1 MSISLSKPDNGP
13 IFLTP
18 NDPLIEG
25 VYAIERGMLVRIGN
39 VTDAD
44 GSRPQCEVSYV
55 HHRYDG
61 EVTSG
66 GASMWHDRSSLTVV
80 SSPRHVLL
88 AFADH
93 ARRMKA
99 QAEQDAVNADRL
111 YASAK
116 LALNAMKLAAE
127 IAANPSTSKES

>member
-25 VYAIERGMLVRIGN
+25 VYALKGDCVVRIGDICDTDIGPRCWIHYVQVRSDGDVIGGGSSGTWGREGISV
-39 VTDAD
+39 VTD
-44 GSRPQCEVSYV
+44 
-55 HHRYDG
+55 
-61 EVTSG
+61 
-66 GASMWHDRSSLTVV
+66 
-80 SSPRHVLL
+80 PRDVLI

>member
-1 MSISLSKPDNGP
+1 MSISLSKPGDGP

-25 VYAIERGMLVRIGN
+25 VYALKGDCVVRIGE
-39 VTDAD
+39 VRDTDIGPRCAINYVQARSD
-44 GSRPQCEVSYV
+44 GDVI
-55 HHRYDG
+55 
-61 EVTSG
+61 G
-66 GASMWHDRSSLTVV
+66 GGSSFWHDRSSLTVV
-80 SSPRHVLL
+80 SDPRDVLI

>member
-1 MSISLSKPDNGP
+1 MSISLSTPGNGP

-25 VYAIERGMLVRIGN
+25 AYAAKVGCVVRIGE
-39 VTDAD
+39 VCETGIGPRCWVHYVQARSDGDVIGGGSSGTWGREAISAITD
-44 GSRPQCEVSYV
+44 
-55 HHRYDG
+55 
-61 EVTSG
+61 
-66 GASMWHDRSSLTVV
+66 
-80 SSPRHVLL
+80 PRDVLI

-99 QAEQDAVNADRL
+99 QAEQDAVNADKL

-127 IAANPSTSKES
+127 IAANPSTPKE